1 MKKEKNAT
9 DGVADKQ
16 RNIFLMFLE
25 AGHPRSRWQ
34 HDGVLV
40 KALQVADCG
49 LLTVSSGG
57 GRCYGALWGPFYK
70 GTSPIHAGS
79 SS

>member
-16 RNIFLMFLE
+16 RNLFLMFLE

-57 GRCYGALWGPFYK
+57 
-70 GTSPIHAGS
+70 
-79 SS
+79 